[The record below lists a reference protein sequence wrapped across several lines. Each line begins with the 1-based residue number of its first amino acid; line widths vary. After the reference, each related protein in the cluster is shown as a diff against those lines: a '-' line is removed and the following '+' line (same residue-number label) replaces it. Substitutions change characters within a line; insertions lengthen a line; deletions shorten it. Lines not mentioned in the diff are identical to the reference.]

1 MTNRRP
7 LPKVDF
13 ESGEGEPSPIRRFH
27 LLPLIIGVLGFAALY
42 SVVVYGFS
50 NKFWE
55 PPLYAVLIPEILI
68 YMGLAGSFFLLI
80 WDIVRRDD
88 LGIGIITFG
97 IIFYLSL
104 IFILPYIAIW
114 SGPDRRDSLAEI
126 VAVLRQPLTE
136 HRLRGEL
143 TNVKASDHFVF
154 FTDSPTRITVE
165 RMRRLEEIFS
175 RVSKLLGTPS
185 PPDRIKIYLPAR
197 DVRFGVNRGSIYAA
211 SYDEIGRYLVHMA
224 LYLGP
229 GYTPVQILYEGIGRA
244 LDGRKVD
251 RIHKEARDILR
262 TGLAPPLS
270 HLIPYR
276 RWHHAS
282 TEELERAKR
291 LSGSFVRYLID
302 QYDIG
307 SFKSLFGRATESTVK
322 KRFKRIYGA
331 DFRSY
336 EKRWL
341 TFIATE
347 YCDVPPDRATDQ
359 PWLKLQLLKID
370 AYENRKG
377 VQPQIYLDLGM
388 PPEEKWATLSP
399 LSGKEADEV
408 EREFAEPSNIEEFHG
423 RFGRLRETRW
433 RKHRDR
439 YEDGFITFR
448 MKKGRSG
455 YAFVF
460 AVSRDE
466 REGLLRFG
474 CMGRAKVYLNGNP
487 ILNTAGKSALLDS
500 DSVPI
505 KLRLGENPI
514 LIRISGEGEA
524 SFILRITAMDGGKLD
539 GLEFKSP
546 IGD

>member
-1 MTNRRP
+1 MTDRRS

-13 ESGEGEPSPIRRFH
+13 ESGEGEASPIRKFH

-42 SVVVYGFS
+42 SIVGYSFS

-68 YMGLAGSFFLLI
+68 YMALAGSLLLLI
-80 WDIVRRDD
+80 WDIIRRDD

-114 SGPDRRDSLAEI
+114 ADPDRRDSLAEI
-126 VAVLRQPLTE
+126 VTVLRQPLTE
-136 HRLRGEL
+136 RRLQNEL
-143 TNVKASDHFVF
+143 PNVKASDHFIF
-154 FTDSPTRITVE
+154 FTDSPTRITAE
-165 RMRRLEEIFS
+165 RMERLEKLFME
-175 RVSKLLGTPS
+175 VSKLLGTPS
-185 PPDRIKIYLPAR
+185 PSDRIKIYLPVR
-197 DVRFGVNRGSIYAA
+197 EVRFGVNRGSIYAE
-211 SYDEIGRYLVHMA
+211 SYDEIPRYLVHMA

-244 LDGRKVD
+244 LDGRKAD
-251 RIHKEARDILR
+251 QIHMEAREILE

-282 TEELERAKR
+282 AEELEWAKK
-291 LSGSFVRYLID
+291 LSGSFIRYLID
-302 QYDIG
+302 RYDIS

-322 KRFKRIYGA
+322 KRFKRLYGT

-341 TFIATE
+341 TFIATK
-347 YCDVPPDRATDQ
+347 YCDVSPDRATDQ
-359 PWLKLQLLKID
+359 PWLNLQLLKID
-370 AYENRKG
+370 GYENRKE

-399 LSGKEADEV
+399 LSGEEADEV
-408 EREFAEPSNIEEFHG
+408 ERDFAKPANTMEFHS

-433 RKHRDR
+433 RRHKDR
-439 YEDGFITFR
+439 YEDGFITFK
-448 MKKGRSG
+448 MKRGQSG
-455 YAFVF
+455 YAFLF
-460 AVSRDE
+460 LLSRNE
-466 REGLLRFG
+466 RDSMLRFG
-474 CMGRAKVYLNGNP
+474 CKGKAKIYLNGDL
-487 ILNTAGKSALLDS
+487 ILQTAGKTARLDS
-500 DSVPI
+500 ESVPI
-505 KLRLGENPI
+505 RLHSGENPI
-514 LIRISGEGEA
+514 LVRISGEGEV
-524 SFILRITAMDGGKLD
+524 SFILRITAPDGT
-539 GLEFKSP
+539 GLEGVEFRSP
-546 IGD
+546 I